1 MDVNYNLSL
10 EFSNEVSQWKPLVLI
25 TGDWK
30 LYESLNDKVEKSK
43 VIYFLAFDENNP
55 NSIYNCILNAREN
68 AEQYVLKSQKK
79 FGNK

>member
-10 EFSNEVSQWKPLVLI
+10 EFTSNEVAQWKPLVLI

-43 VIYFLAFDENNP
+43 VIYFLT
-55 NSIYNCILNAREN
+55 
-68 AEQYVLKSQKK
+68 LKTTQTL
-79 FGNK
+79 FIIAY